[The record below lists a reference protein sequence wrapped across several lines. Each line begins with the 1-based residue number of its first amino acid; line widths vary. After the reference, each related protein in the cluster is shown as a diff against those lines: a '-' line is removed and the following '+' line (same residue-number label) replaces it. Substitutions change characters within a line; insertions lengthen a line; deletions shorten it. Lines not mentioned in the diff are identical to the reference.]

1 MKKLLHYYKIIYTY
15 EDKKSVSLLR
25 NIIYAFIIIVL
36 YAIVTISIPTFTIN
50 FKHILIY
57 FTFLS
62 LSAAGLNIFYIENKR
77 ETGLFE
83 YLLSSVLNKYEV
95 ILIEY
100 LIIIKR
106 SFCNFFTNIF
116 LLLLIAYLNNITFN
130 IEILFTLLL
139 VILLFFIYNGFALLS
154 YFKFENHSKII
165 SALVVLSTMIILI
178 FTGSYVPIFLTL
190 NILVMLSSLTLY
202 TNIDNKHFLP

>member
-1 MKKLLHYYKIIYTY
+1 VKKLLHYYKIIYTY

-25 NIIYAFIIIVL
+25 NIIYAFIIIAL

-130 IEILFTLLL
+130 IEMLFTLLL
-139 VILLFFIYNGFALLS
+139 VISLFFIYNGFALLS
-154 YFKFENHSKII
+154 YFKFENYSKII

-178 FTGSYVPIFLTL
+178 FTDSYVPIFLTL
-190 NILVMLSSLTLY
+190 NTLVMLSSLTLY